1 MPEHIGDLKKLK
13 ILKLDACKK
22 LKTLPERIGNLEN
35 LEELDCRFCDTLTM
49 LPESICHLKKLS
61 RLKIT
66 RRFVE
71 PVGKIENVGE
81 IGFVCHEPYELS
93 FVGSENLIKTREKLV
108 QLKYFSE

>member
-1 MPEHIGDLKKLK
+1 M
-13 ILKLDACKK
+13 
-22 LKTLPERIGNLEN
+22 LPESIGNLEN
-35 LEELDCRFCDTLTM
+35 LEELDCRFCDTLTT

-66 RRFVE
+66 RRYVE

-81 IGFVCHEPYELS
+81 IGIVCHEPYELS
-93 FVGSENLIKTREKLV
+93 FVGSDNWIKTREKLV